1 MEGESRGVEFV
12 PFVPWQHIQ
21 VLIEDIGEAQGPH
34 TEGGL
39 GMERRILLV
48 AGISL
53 DEEGRDWGVMG
64 NLLCNQP
71 ILTWF

>member
-1 MEGESRGVEFV
+1 MESESRGVEFV
-12 PFVPWQHIQ
+12 PFVPGQHIQ
-21 VLIEDIGEAQGPH
+21 ILIEHIGEAQGTH

-53 DEEGRDWGVMG
+53 NEEGRDWGVM
-64 NLLCNQP
+64 
-71 ILTWF
+71 